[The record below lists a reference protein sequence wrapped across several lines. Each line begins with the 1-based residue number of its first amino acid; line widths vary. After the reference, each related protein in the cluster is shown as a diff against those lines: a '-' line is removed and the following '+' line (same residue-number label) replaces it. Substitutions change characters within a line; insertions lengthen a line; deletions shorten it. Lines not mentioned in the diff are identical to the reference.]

1 MSKSSKD
8 VSEIN
13 GADGLR
19 EKLKELVAP
28 EIAERL
34 VAIYAAA
41 IDDFEEK
48 LANAYSVAMTSGI
61 DGCEAVG
68 LAQADAGTP
77 ISTEALDCVMD
88 MVAQDLLCMLLTLAG
103 RVAAG
108 AHVKGSMYVAHAMA
122 HYENAD
128 VDQMRVDRENA
139 LKNLFGVI
147 LGPKPG
153 AAPAPPGAEA
163 N

>member
-1 MSKSSKD
+1 MSKSRID
-8 VSEIN
+8 VSEVN
-13 GADGLR
+13 GADGPR

-108 AHVKGSMYVAHAMA
+108 AHAMA
-122 HYENAD
+122 HYENAA

-153 AAPAPPGAEA
+153 AAPAPPAPPGAEA